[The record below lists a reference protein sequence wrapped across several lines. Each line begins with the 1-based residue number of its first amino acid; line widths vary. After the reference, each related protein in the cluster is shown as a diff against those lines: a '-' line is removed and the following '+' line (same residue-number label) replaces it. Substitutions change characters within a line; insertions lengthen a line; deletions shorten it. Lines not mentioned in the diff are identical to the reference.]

1 MKTLYSLAIGTAL
14 LASGC
19 SGPCKQ
25 DCNERTQLFEQE
37 VRNCE
42 SALNAQDWKRDTF
55 GLSYFVAASH
65 LLGTR
70 YVLTENHQ
78 VFELDPGHFR
88 TQRATLI
95 DLLED
100 ALDSAPDLARQEIS
114 IMLPETRP
122 PYALKETHTTPQEI
136 ARRLQ
141 GITPP
146 RRHNPVTK
154 WLRGTFGWL
163 FYERPR

>member
-1 MKTLYSLAIGTAL
+1 MKTLYSLAAGTAL

-19 SGPCKQ
+19 SGPCRQ
-25 DCNERTQLFEQE
+25 DCTERSALFEQE
-37 VRNCE
+37 VRRCE
-42 SALNAQDWKRDTF
+42 FALETQDWRRDTF
-55 GLSYFVAASH
+55 GISYYVAASH

-78 VFELDPGHFR
+78 IFELDSGHFR
-88 TQRATLI
+88 AQRAELI

-114 IMLPETRP
+114 IIIPETRP
-122 PYALKETHTTPQEI
+122 PYALKETLTTPQEI
-136 ARRLQ
+136 ARRLR

-146 RRHNPVTK
+146 RKYNPVTR

-163 FYERPR
+163 LYERP